1 MFSTKRNRHN
11 KNSITR
17 RGRSIPRITIKK
29 DTRADVARAKKLP
42 GITVSIEHVDVLGSN
57 IRGDLVKEYKNGKL
71 QKQVFVTK
79 RKMKSLISRSAARRG
94 GAAAAAAAAPAAA
107 EKQPER
113 IIVEKKTNIA
123 GSDIAGSAASGAGA
137 GFGFGIGIEA
147 AHALMGAI
155 FGEN

>member
-1 MFSTKRNRHN
+1 MFSTKRNHHN
-11 KNSITR
+11 KNSTTR

-42 GITVSIEHVDVLGSN
+42 GITVSVEHVDVLGST

-79 RKMKSLISRSAARRG
+79 RKMKNILSRSAARRG

-107 EKQPER
+107 EQAPQH
-113 IIVEKKTNIA
+113 IIVEKQTA
-123 GSDIAGSAASGAGA
+123 ASAAASGAGA

>member
-11 KNSITR
+11 KNSTTR

-42 GITVSIEHVDVLGSN
+42 GITVSVEHVDVLGST

-79 RKMKSLISRSAARRG
+79 RKMKSLMSRSAARRG
-94 GAAAAAAAAPAAA
+94 GAAAAAAAPAAA

-113 IIVEKKTNIA
+113 IIVEEKTNIA
-123 GSDIAGSAASGAGA
+123 RSDIAGSAASGAGA